1 MNPLSLIINL
11 IHLFFVLMMIIL
23 PFSKDFIILR
33 FHQII
38 LLFLS
43 FHWLINND
51 KCVLTEI
58 EKIISGKKK
67 NNETFIGKIVGPVYK
82 ITNFQIKLI
91 AFTLYFI
98 SELRIQNFAKTDP
111 LFLHSLYDSLQIL
124 LSSISLRTK

>member
-1 MNPLSLIINL
+1 MKALELLINI
-11 IHLFFVLMMIIL
+11 IHLIFILTLLIL

-33 FHQII
+33 FHQMII
-38 LLFLS
+38 LFMS
-43 FHWLINND
+43 FHWITND
-51 KCVLTEI
+51 DTCCLTEL
-58 EKIISGKKK
+58 EKLVTNKKT

-91 AFTLYFI
+91 TFVLYFI

-111 LFLHSLYDSLQIL
+111 LFLHSLYDTLRIL